1 MTRLGDV
8 CEYRNESIAAEAA
21 TSMPLYIST
30 DSMMPNR
37 GPIFSSTLP
46 NTGKVKRFQAGD
58 TLVSNIRPYFKKIWR
73 ADAEGACSNDV
84 LVFTPTKCLP
94 DYLHWILS
102 SDDFF
107 SFVTKTSKGTKMP
120 RGDKRAIMN
129 YSVQVPSETEQHT
142 ICAIMDSLQKKI
154 TINGQLN
161 DYLLELATVRFEQEL
176 VKESKTYRFSELIEL
191 EDSKRVPLNSRDRK
205 VRKGSYPYY
214 GATSIMDYVDDYL
227 FDGIRVLLGEDGT
240 VIREDGKPVLQYVWG
255 KYWVNN
261 HAHILKSK
269 ADYSLEAIYIA
280 LARTTINHIVTGAVQ
295 MKISQKNLNDLE
307 LEMPTASSLDY
318 LEDIFALYRSKAE
331 ESKKLGI
338 LRDALLPK
346 LMSGEIDVS
355 KVDLTQLTNN
365 HLSGCGSFCSVC
377 CPSGLASEFHEWFR
391 EHFFFSYG
399 HLCKADL
406 G

>member
-1 MTRLGDV
+1 MGYKTTLCDV
-8 CEYRNESIAAEAA
+8 SLDGGHYGIAAPAVDFKPELPAYLRITDINDDGTLNSSDRKSVDDPSA
-21 TSMPLYIST
+21 GNYLLHEGDIVFARTGNSTGRNYYYDPRDGEYAYAGFLIKFSLDPRKINPRYMKYYAQSKQYWDWVSSFNTGSTRGNINAKTYASMPIDLPSRQIQ
-30 DSMMPNR
+30 DGIVAICNAIDDKIRINR
-37 GPIFSSTLP
+37 
-46 NTGKVKRFQAGD
+46 
-58 TLVSNIRPYFKKIWR
+58 
-73 ADAEGACSNDV
+73 
-84 LVFTPTKCLP
+84 
-94 DYLHWILS
+94 
-102 SDDFF
+102 
-107 SFVTKTSKGTKMP
+107 
-120 RGDKRAIMN
+120 
-129 YSVQVPSETEQHT
+129 
-142 ICAIMDSLQKKI
+142 
-154 TINGQLN
+154 QLN

-240 VIREDGKPVLQYVWG
+240 VIREDGKPVLQYVWD

-346 LMSGEIDVS
+346 LMSGEIDAS

-365 HLSGCGSFCSVC
+365 HLTV
-377 CPSGLASEFHEWFR
+377 R
-391 EHFFFSYG
+391 
-399 HLCKADL
+399 
-406 G
+406 

>member
-1 MTRLGDV
+1 MACEQVTLQDV
-8 CEYRNESIAAEAA
+8 CELIVDCPHTSAKDEGVGYPLIRTPNVGRGRLILTDVHRVSQDVYERRVSRAVPRQGDLILAREAPA
-21 TSMPLYIST
+21 GNVAIVSPGIEVCLGQRTMLLRP
-30 DSMMPNR
+30 DS
-37 GPIFSSTLP
+37 
-46 NTGKVKRFQAGD
+46 
-58 TLVSNIRPYFKKIWR
+58 
-73 ADAEGACSNDV
+73 
-84 LVFTPTKCLP
+84 
-94 DYLHWILS
+94 
-102 SDDFF
+102 
-107 SFVTKTSKGTKMP
+107 SFVVPEYLNYYLNAPEQRDRMLRLANGATVSHINVADIRNMPVQLPSRGEQSKVAELLNVLD
-120 RGDKRAIMN
+120 DKIDLNNR
-129 YSVQVPSETEQHT
+129 
-142 ICAIMDSLQKKI
+142 
-154 TINGQLN
+154 LN

-176 VKESKTYRFSELIEL
+176 AKESKTYRFSELIEL

-269 ADYSLEAIYIA
+269 VDYSLEAIYIA

-318 LEDIFALYRSKAE
+318 LEDIFALYRSNAE
-331 ESKKLGI
+331 ESKKLEI
-338 LRDALLPK
+338 LRDVLLPK
-346 LMSGEIDVS
+346 LLSGKIDVS

-365 HLSGCGSFCSVC
+365 HL
-377 CPSGLASEFHEWFR
+377 
-391 EHFFFSYG
+391 
-399 HLCKADL
+399 ADC
-406 G
+406 